1 MHSMSLL
8 PSKMNIYTALKSRKR
23 SQGFFALDIFVGVF
37 LAFLLLVPEPTFCYA
52 GECQDDSVNVVTRS
66 IDGEIAFVVKNVPDV
81 TTVEVNVWLADAN
94 VRTDPAM
101 LGSVA
106 IKGNEAIFK
115 PRFPVS
121 EGTTFNI
128 QVSTDP
134 KLKPGNFLVKTPAK
148 KVIPTNVEQIYPTSD
163 VLPENT
169 LKFYVHFSAPM
180 RKGDVYR
187 HLQIREVGGKLV
199 ELPFLEIEQEF
210 WSRDSR
216 RLTLLLD
223 PGRIKRGLK
232 PRKEMGPIF
241 ELGKTYELVVDGK
254 WPDGNGRPIGKDFA
268 KRFRIAAEDFQQPN
282 PSRWKKKIP
291 PKNSKQS
298 LVISFK
304 ESLDHSML
312 QTAITVLDSQGK
324 PVAGEIEISKNETRW
339 SFSPE
344 SQWISGKYTIELN
357 SRLEDNAGNSIE
369 KQFDVDVFEKTQST
383 KTKSTKLTF
392 EVK

>member
-1 MHSMSLL
+1 MHFMPLFPGKMS
-8 PSKMNIYTALKSRKR
+8 IYTALKSRKG
-23 SQGFFALDIFVGVF
+23 SQGFFALDVFVSVF
-37 LAFLLLVPEPTFCYA
+37 LVLLLVSEPTVYNA
-52 GECQDDSVNVVTRS
+52 GKRQEDPVNVVTRS
-66 IDGEIAFVVKNVPDV
+66 IDGEITFVVKNVPDV
-81 TTVEVNVWLADAN
+81 TAVEVNVWLADAN
-94 VRTDPAM
+94 IHTDPAM
-101 LGSVA
+101 LGSVTV
-106 IKGNEAIFK
+106 KGNEVIFQ

-121 EGTTFNI
+121 EGTAFNV

-134 KLKPGNFLVKTPAK
+134 KLKPGNFIIKTPAK
-148 KVIPTNVEQIYPTSD
+148 KVILTNVEQIYPSSD

-187 HLQIREVGGKLV
+187 HLQIREVGGKPV
-199 ELPFLEIEQEF
+199 ELPFLEIVQEF

-241 ELGKTYELVVDGK
+241 EQGKTYELVVDGD
-254 WPDGNGRPIGKDFA
+254 WPDGNGRPVGKDFA

-282 PSRWKKKIP
+282 PARWQKTIP
-291 PKNSKQS
+291 PKNSKQP
-298 LVISFK
+298 LVISFS

-312 QTAITVLDSQGK
+312 QTAITVLDSQAK
-324 PVAGEIEISKNETRW
+324 PVAGKIEISENETRW

-344 SQWISGKYTIELN
+344 SQWSSGKYTIEIN

-369 KQFDVDVFEKTQST
+369 KQFDVDVFDKTQST
-383 KTKSTKLTF
+383 KTNSTKLTF